1 MRFEFKRMGT
11 TPGGPEVPALL
22 ILIIGLT
29 LCAIGYEHQQL
40 SRAPAGGLVSQV
52 DGKGAPTDLPR
63 LKVAGEGGA
72 EEGCHAS
79 VSLLVDG
86 VPHLSTACTV
96 WEDSD

>member
-52 DGKGAPTDLPR
+52 DGNGAPTDLPR
-63 LKVAGEGGA
+63 LKVAGEGDV
-72 EEGCHAS
+72 EDELFQRAS
-79 VSLLVDG
+79 THLVDG
-86 VPHLSTACTV
+86 VPHLFPCV
-96 WEDSD
+96 LGEDSN